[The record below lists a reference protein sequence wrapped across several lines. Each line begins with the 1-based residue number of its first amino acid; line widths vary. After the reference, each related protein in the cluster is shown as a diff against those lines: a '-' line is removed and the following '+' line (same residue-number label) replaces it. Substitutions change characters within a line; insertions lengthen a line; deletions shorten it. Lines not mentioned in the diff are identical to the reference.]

1 MHAVCKRI
9 NLINCALF
17 PSGFFFF
24 IQNCHVGILCEE
36 TKRNQTL
43 LQPHITEQQQ
53 ATSSFS
59 IGFTM
64 ASHMSPPLTL
74 LSKIARFSRN
84 GQMHLQMDFSR
95 PL

>member
-17 PSGFFFF
+17 PSGFFFSYRIVMWAYF
-24 IQNCHVGILCEE
+24 VRKQRG
-36 TKRNQTL
+36 TK
-43 LQPHITEQQQ
+43 HITEQQQ
-53 ATSSFS
+53 AASSFS

-84 GQMHLQMDFSR
+84 GQMHLQMDFS
-95 PL
+95 

>member
-1 MHAVCKRI
+1 MLSAKE
-9 NLINCALF
+9 LILLIVHFF
-17 PSGFFFF
+17 PQFFFFF

-53 ATSSFS
+53 AASSFS